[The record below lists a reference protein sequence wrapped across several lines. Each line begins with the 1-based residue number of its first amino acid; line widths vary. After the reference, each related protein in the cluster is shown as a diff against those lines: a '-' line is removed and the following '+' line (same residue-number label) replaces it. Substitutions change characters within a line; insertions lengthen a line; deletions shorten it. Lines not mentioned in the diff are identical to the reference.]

1 MTTTVGMQETPCF
14 WQSDCV
20 SGFSTS
26 TLQRSA
32 AAVAARAS
40 YLGPNVLHG
49 GHHDAVKRI
58 TTCARAASRRRAGR
72 ARAASRRRAG
82 RARSRRG
89 AGSARRARA
98 RASRRRSAR
107 VLAGF
112 DGGLVI
118 GDGLDLRRHVG
129 RRFLRSDSHLSV
141 ARSGAHGAR
150 VRAPVRV
157 IRTEQVAGKSSA
169 VAQLVAVST
178 SNSDFYNSARAPAHV
193 AASAAG
199 ARSRSARSQ
208 DRTAASCSK
217 RRTTFSLTRRRRSRR
232 ASASVAKRTARR
244 T

>member
-1 MTTTVGMQETPCF
+1 MLLAERLRLRVLDVDLAEERGRGGGARVVLGAERLARRSPRRREE
-14 WQSDCV
+14 DHDLRAR
-20 SGFSTS
+20 GFE
-26 TLQRSA
+26 
-32 AAVAARAS
+32 AARET
-40 YLGPNVLHG
+40 
-49 GHHDAVKRI
+49 R
-58 TTCARAASRRRAGR
+58 ARGFEAARGTR
-72 ARAASRRRAG
+72 ARAARCGERET
-82 RARSRRG
+82 
-89 AGSARRARA
+89 RA

-193 AASAAG
+193 AASAVG

-217 RRTTFSLTRRRRSRR
+217 RRTTFSRTRRRRSRR